1 MRKTSWNRRLVL
13 LLMLA
18 SLVPPVVHADVAGEV
33 SRSDI
38 ALGQPNVLPTQAVG
52 LGNGELGAAFWA
64 ADGFTVQLNRID
76 TQPYRRSPGQL
87 VLPDLKMMTADRAF
101 RGRLRLYD
109 GVLEASG
116 GGVALKAW
124 VDRDADR
131 VIVELDGLP
140 VASPQRIRLQ
150 LWAPRKPNAVA
161 NNDMAFLAESWRDD
175 ALPGASGRSFGSLA
189 GIRVLG
195 RQARAVVID
204 ARTVEVTALPD
215 ASGHL
220 RVIAGAPAF
229 DGSHAAREVIQQALN
244 VPADRAHTEQWWHA
258 YWSRALGI
266 QANSDDGVARYA
278 ETLRTLY
285 LYAAAAHAGS
295 AMPGAQAGI
304 ADLFSSSADDHFW
317 DPAAY
322 WFWNTRMQVAAN
334 LAAGLPELNTSVF
347 ALYRNNLAAIK
358 QWTQRHMGGR
368 PGICV
373 PETMRFNG
381 NGVEYESDAF
391 RPFAIVTHSC
401 DLGWTPTSNARTL
414 STGAEVGLWV
424 WRTYLQTGDRDF
436 LRSNYPLMA
445 EAARFLLAYQHRGDD
460 GLLHTSPSN
469 AHETQ
474 MDVTDPATDL
484 SAIHALYP
492 ATAAAAQA
500 LGTDAPLIGQ
510 LQQAL
515 AKTPSLPIMSAPSGS
530 EPGAQ
535 VLAASAD
542 ANAPYQNGENIG
554 LEAVWP
560 YALIGVDSPLFRT
573 AQTTFQWRPFKYAAT
588 WSYDPVQAAHLGLG
602 DEAAKAIFE
611 LVQRY
616 QVYPNGM
623 AALLHDQPSE
633 FYLEQAA
640 ITALA
645 LPSMLAIQDN
655 DQLVRVGA
663 AIPSGWTMHGAV
675 ALQHNATVEVSAVD
689 GQLVSF
695 TLKGAD
701 DTPLTWVTPW
711 QQARVRVWRD
721 GEAQASID
729 APTGRFVFHPA
740 SGHVYRFA
748 LTEHPPQPAFET
760 PAEATVKSL
769 GNASIGL
776 GPPCCAPPAHYVE
789 AQDH

>member
-1 MRKTSWNRRLVL
+1 MRKTSWNRCLIAWL
-13 LLMLA
+13 LLA
-18 SLVPPVVHADVAGEV
+18 GFAVAPAHADVASEV

-38 ALGQPNVLPTQAVG
+38 AIGQPNALPTQAVG

-64 ADGFTVQLNRID
+64 ADGLTVQLNRID
-76 TQPYRRSPGQL
+76 TLPYRRSPGQL
-87 VLPDLKMMTADRAF
+87 VLPDLKIMTADRAF
-101 RGRLRLYD
+101 RARMRLYD
-109 GVLEASG
+109 GMLEASG

-131 VIVELDGLP
+131 LIIDLRGLP
-140 VASPQRIRLQ
+140 AHATQRIRLR
-150 LWAPRKPNAVA
+150 LWAPRNPRASAEHGVA
-161 NNDMAFLAESWRDD
+161 SLAESWRDD
-175 ALPGASGRSFGSLA
+175 RLPGASGRPFGSLA
-189 GIRVLG
+189 GLRVLG
-195 RQARAVVID
+195 GEARATVID
-204 ARTVEVTALPD
+204 ARTVEIAAQPD

-220 RVIAGAPAF
+220 QVIAGAPAF
-229 DGSHAAREVIQQALN
+229 DASAKPGEALERVLN
-244 VPADRAHTEQWWHA
+244 IPVDATHTEQWWHA
-258 YWSRALGI
+258 YWGRALGI
-266 QANSDDGVARYA
+266 QASSADGVARYA

-285 LYAAAAHAGS
+285 LFAAAAHAGS

-334 LAAGLPELNTSVF
+334 LAAGLPELNSSVF
-347 ALYRNNLAAIK
+347 ALYRNNLAAIQ

-368 PGICV
+368 PGICI

-381 NGVEYESDAF
+381 NGVEYESAAF

-401 DLGWTPTSNARTL
+401 DLAWTPTSNARTL

-424 WRTYLQTGDRDF
+424 WRSYLQTGDVEF
-436 LRSNYPLMA
+436 LRRNYPLMA
-445 EAARFLLAYQHRGDD
+445 EAARFLLAYQHRGND
-460 GLLHTSPSN
+460 GRLHTAPSN

-484 SAIHALYP
+484 AAIHTLYP
-492 ATAAAAQA
+492 ATMAAAQT
-500 LGTDAPLIGQ
+500 LGVDAPLIAQ
-510 LQQAL
+510 MQQAL
-515 AKTPSLPIMSAPSGS
+515 PQTPALPTMAGPAGA
-530 EPGAQ
+530 EPGTQ

-542 ANAPYQNGENIG
+542 VHAPYQNGENIG

-560 YALIGVDSPLFRT
+560 YALIGIDSPLFRI
-573 AQTTFQWRPFKYAAT
+573 AQATYLWRPFKYAAT

-602 DEAAKAIFE
+602 DEAAQAIFE

-623 AALLHDQPSE
+623 AALLHDQPNE
-633 FYLEQAA
+633 FYLEQTA

-645 LPSMLAIQDN
+645 LPSLLAIQDS
-655 DQLVRVGA
+655 DQLVRVGP
-663 AIPSGWTMHGAV
+663 AIPSGWTMHGTV
-675 ALQHNATVEVSAVD
+675 ALQRKVTVEVNAVD

-695 TLKGAD
+695 NLKGAD
-701 DTPLTWVTPW
+701 DKPITWVTPW
-711 QQARVRVWRD
+711 QQARVRVWQD
-721 GEAQASID
+721 GVAQESID
-729 APTGRFVFHPA
+729 AASGRFVFRPQ
-740 SGHVYRFA
+740 SGHAYRFA
-748 LTEHPPQPAFET
+748 LAEHPPEPAFDT

-789 AQDH
+789 AQDR

>member
-1 MRKTSWNRRLVL
+1 MRKTYWNQRLVL
-13 LLMLA
+13 LLILA
-18 SLVPPVVHADVAGEV
+18 SLILPVVHADVAGEV

-38 ALGQPNVLPTQAVG
+38 ALGQPNVLSSQAVG
-52 LGNGELGAAFWA
+52 LGNGELGAAFWT
-64 ADGFTVQLNRID
+64 ADGLALQLNRID
-76 TQPYRRSPGQL
+76 TLPYRRSPGQIIF
-87 VLPDLKMMTADRAF
+87 PDLKIMTADRAF

-109 GVLEASG
+109 GMLEASG
-116 GGVALKAW
+116 GGVAMKAW

-131 VIVELDGLP
+131 VIIDFDGLP
-140 VASPQRIRLQ
+140 ATSPQRIRLR
-150 LWAPRKPNAVA
+150 LWAPRKPSAFA
-161 NNDMAFLAESWRDD
+161 NNDMAFLAEAWRDD
-175 ALPGASGRSFGSLA
+175 ALPGASGHSFGSLA
-189 GIRVLG
+189 GVRVQG
-195 RQARAVVID
+195 RQVRAVVID

-220 RVIAGAPAF
+220 RVMAGAPAF
-229 DGSHAAREVIQQALN
+229 DGSRAAREVIQRTLDI
-244 VPADRAHTEQWWHA
+244 PADRAHTEQWWHA

-266 QANSDDGVARYA
+266 EATSEDGVARYA

-322 WFWNTRMQVAAN
+322 WFWNTRMQVGAN
-334 LAAGLPELNTSVF
+334 LAAGLPELNASVF

-358 QWTQRHMGGR
+358 QWTLRHMGGR

-401 DLGWTPTSNARTL
+401 DLAWTPTSNARTL
-414 STGAEVGLWV
+414 STGAEIGLWV
-424 WRTYLQTGDRDF
+424 WRTYLQTGDQDF

-445 EAARFLLAYQHRGDD
+445 EAARFLLAYQHRGED

-474 MDVTDPATDL
+474 MDVTDPATDIA
-484 SAIHALYP
+484 AIRALYP
-492 ATAAAAQA
+492 ATMAAAHELGMDTELSSQLHQA
-500 LGTDAPLIGQ
+500 LE
-510 LQQAL
+510 
-515 AKTPSLPIMSAPSGS
+515 KTPALPLMASPPNGKAG
-530 EPGAQ
+530 EK

-542 ANAPYQNGENIG
+542 AHAPYQNGENIG

-560 YALIGVDSPLFRT
+560 YGQIGVDSALFPVART
-573 AQTTFQWRPFKYAAT
+573 TMQFRPFQYAAT
-588 WSYDPVQAAHLGLG
+588 WSYDPVQAAYLGLG

-633 FYLEQAA
+633 FYLEQSA
-640 ITALA
+640 ITALT
-645 LPSMLAIQDN
+645 LPAMLAIQDN
-655 DQLVRVGA
+655 DQLVRVGP
-663 AIPSGWTMHGAV
+663 AIPSGWTIHGTV
-675 ALQHNATVEVSAVD
+675 ALQRNATVEVTAVD

-695 TLKGAD
+695 TLKSAD
-701 DTPLTWVTPW
+701 EMPLTWVTPW

-729 APTGRFVFHPA
+729 APAGRFAFHPA

-748 LTEHPPQPAFET
+748 LAEHPPQPAFDAPT
-760 PAEATVKSL
+760 EATVKSL